1 MYLAALIA
9 ASAATAAP
17 AAEPGWVGR
26 ILLAVNNEAAA
37 PDAKADTTPEAQ
49 DSKIEHTPLEKTPR
63 GQGVFIKAKVGDPSH
78 LFTPLVFAR
87 KAGTS
92 RYEAFT
98 MKDKG
103 KKGFRAYLPPAILS
117 EGSFEYFIE
126 AQHEQGGATRLGSP
140 RKPFNMVAFDP
151 PPAPV
156 AFTFTTVE
164 PGAAVRLDDN
174 DIGKTPLTINL
185 LPGPHTVAVTAADG
199 RSAEQHLD
207 VKPGRKEQN
216 IVVEL
221 PRQ

>member
-37 PDAKADTTPEAQ
+37 PDAKPDTVPEAQ

-78 LFTPLVFAR
+78 LFSPLVFAR
-87 KAGTS
+87 KSGQS
-92 RYEAFT
+92 RYEAYT

-103 KKGFRAYLPPAILS
+103 KRGFRAYLPPNILS

-126 AQHEQGGATRLGSP
+126 AQHEEGGATRLGSP
-140 RKPFNMVAFDP
+140 RKPFACTAFDP
-151 PPAPV
+151 PPQPV
-156 AFTFTTVE
+156 AFTFRTEE
-164 PGAAVRLDDN
+164 PGASVKIDDN
-174 DIGKTPLTINL
+174 D
-185 LPGPHTVAVTAADG
+185 A
-199 RSAEQHLD
+199 
-207 VKPGRKEQN
+207 
-216 IVVEL
+216 
-221 PRQ
+221 